1 MKTFLGLSVLFFFTI
16 TSTAQS
22 KIDSLKDLMRIAN
35 QEGKDQ
41 KVCSYLSHIGWHF
54 LAARQ
59 YDSALSYYYKSLS
72 KHPLDEELA
81 ASTLDCMGVVYS
93 YKGFLDSSVYYYN
106 RSLAIYLQQK
116 DTANINTIENNLSM
130 IYEDIG
136 LYDKALESAFDVL
149 ARLNLQKPDRTL
161 ASSYN
166 TIGTVYKRIGE
177 YDNALIYYNKSLNV
191 RRDIGYTT
199 GVGQSYNNIGEM
211 YITMHRYDSAL
222 VNLKRAEKIKRDA
235 ADQKGLS
242 TTLNNIG
249 EVYLAQHD
257 VAKAQSYFTEALEIK
272 KNVGERLGE
281 IMVLNNLGRLGT
293 ERKDFVTAE
302 HYLNEAE
309 NLTHQVRSLEQLAA
323 NLTLKINLYKASS
336 NFQKAFRYAE
346 ELFIIK
352 DSVLNQNKA
361 KNLMAIDILYET
373 EKKEKQIDQ
382 LKQQKVL
389 QDVEISSSKTW
400 IQSLIVI
407 ASLISVIGVLLF
419 YLFRTSQ
426 KNKRKVETLLKELHH
441 RVKNNLQILSSVLS
455 LQSNQL
461 TDQTAIQAVKSSEGR
476 VNAMAL
482 IHRKL
487 YAGNESRA
495 VDLKGYIVELLE
507 YLMHSY
513 GYNKNRLNLVIDMN
527 PLIIDVD
534 KAIPIGLVLNE
545 LISNSFKHAYLGIEN
560 PELIIAVKTQ
570 PNNQIQ
576 IVLHDNGKGFTP
588 TDSAET
594 RSFGL
599 TMTKTLVNELRG
611 KMDVVTDRGTK
622 YTINVATL

>member
-1 MKTFLGLSVLFFFTI
+1 MKTYLGLSILLFLPI
-16 TSTAQS
+16 SSIGQS
-22 KIDSLKDLMRIAN
+22 KIDSLKDLMHVAE

-59 YDSALSYYYKSLS
+59 YDSALSYYYKSLAM
-72 KHPLDEELA
+72 HPVDEDLA

-106 RSLAIYLQQK
+106 RSLVIYLQRK
-116 DTANINTIENNLSM
+116 DTANINTTENNLSM

-136 LYDKALESAFDVL
+136 LYDKALESAFNVL

-177 YDNALIYYNKSLNV
+177 YDDALIYYNKSLNV
-191 RRDIGYTT
+191 RREIAYT
-199 GVGQSYNNIGEM
+199 GGIGQSYNNIGEM
-211 YITMHRYDSAL
+211 YIAMRRYDSAL
-222 VNLKRAEKIKRDA
+222 SNLKRAEKIKRDA

-249 EVYLAQHD
+249 EVYLAQND
-257 VAKAQSYFTEALEIK
+257 VTSAQSYFAEALQIK

-281 IMVLNNLGRLGT
+281 IIVLNNLGKLCT
-293 ERKDFVTAE
+293 ERKDFAGAE
-302 HYLNEAE
+302 RYLNEAE
-309 NLTHQVRSLEQLAA
+309 NLTHQVGSLEQLAA

-336 NFQKAFRYAE
+336 NFPKAFRYAE
-346 ELFIIK
+346 ELFVIK

-361 KNLMAIDILYET
+361 KNLIAIGILYET
-373 EKKEKQIDQ
+373 ERKEKQIDLLQ
-382 LKQQKVL
+382 RQKAVQEL
-389 QDVEISSSKTW
+389 EINSKKNW

-407 ASLISVIGVLLF
+407 VCLITIIGILLLYF
-419 YLFRTSQ
+419 YRTSQ
-426 KNKRKVETLLKELHH
+426 KNKRKVENLLKELHH

-461 TDQTAIQAVKSSEGR
+461 TDQTAIEAVKSSEGR

-487 YAGNESRA
+487 YTGNESRA
-495 VDLKGYIVELLE
+495 VDLKGYITELLE

-513 GYNKNRLNLVIDMN
+513 GYNKNKLNLVIDMN

-545 LISNSFKHAYLGIEN
+545 LISNSFKHAYTNVEH
-560 PELIIAVKTQ
+560 PELIIAAKTLM
-570 PNNQIQ
+570 NNQIQ
-576 IVLHDNGKGFTP
+576 IVLQDNGKGFTP
-588 TDSAET
+588 QNSDET
-594 RSFGL
+594 KSFGL
-599 TMTKTLVNELRG
+599 KMTKTLITELRG
-611 KMDVVTDRGTK
+611 KIDVTIDHGTK
-622 YTINVATL
+622 YTINITTL